1 MPPPPPQGRGAGGG
15 RQGRIGAQR
24 RSRSMGSRAVI
35 GLHTAMGAERGAQS
49 PAPQRRSPLPN
60 PPPNPSAQG
69 TTRSSHHT
77 LRTPGLLSRKSQ
89 GAGWAAVSEGRPE
102 DPPPSHPDLLELR
115 GLVAVQD
122 VASFSFM
129 SVRFYRNTTFMHRLF
144 TVQPSL
150 AYHHGVRRI
159 WGGGSERVWDN
170 TAAPG
175 AAARPASGRGGRVE
189 STPRLSAGCS
199 PSAALLT
206 PGHRRHRRGRTLHSS
221 AAAAQEEGRGASG
234 REGAASSSVPAL
246 NLLLGLSFPSSAV
259 LGGRLRAR
267 FALLRFALLCFPSL
281 FPAAPKQRSPCRSLR
296 LLQGCG
302 CAARGRAPPRGVRRN
317 GGSQPKAG
325 QQAAKREQEANDSH
339 WNGMIGVEVSRSCI
353 KAAAHHAART
363 QSSELAPY
371 KSLRS
376 SLLKTK
382 EAGGSSSAP
391 LSSLHQQSL
400 VS

>member
-1 MPPPPPQGRGAGGG
+1 M
-15 RQGRIGAQR
+15 
-24 RSRSMGSRAVI
+24 
-35 GLHTAMGAERGAQS
+35 
-49 PAPQRRSPLPN
+49 
-60 PPPNPSAQG
+60 
-69 TTRSSHHT
+69 
-77 LRTPGLLSRKSQ
+77 
-89 GAGWAAVSEGRPE
+89 
-102 DPPPSHPDLLELR
+102 
-115 GLVAVQD
+115 QD

-267 FALLRFALLCFPSL
+267 FALLCFALLCFASL
-281 FPAAPKQRSPCRSLR
+281 LCFPQPQSNARPAGRSGCCRAVAALLGVERRPGACGGTGAANPKQDSKPRKGNKKPTIPIGMERSGWRCR
-296 LLQGCG
+296 
-302 CAARGRAPPRGVRRN
+302 
-317 GGSQPKAG
+317 
-325 QQAAKREQEANDSH
+325 D
-339 WNGMIGVEVSRSCI
+339 
-353 KAAAHHAART
+353 
-363 QSSELAPY
+363 LA
-371 KSLRS
+371 
-376 SLLKTK
+376 
-382 EAGGSSSAP
+382 
-391 LSSLHQQSL
+391 
-400 VS
+400 